1 MTTDL
6 LSRIEADR
14 AAARAALEQ
23 ERVVLRS
30 KFPFVAEIVATFRE
44 ASAADPSPP
53 RLLPRPV
60 YAINEQG
67 ETWGTALRG
76 EGLPVDGDKL
86 AHLPEF
92 EASWRRFYAKQPDD
106 RKTYNE
112 RMQRAI
118 RPHMRGNE
126 E

>member
-1 MTTDL
+1 MPDDL
-6 LSRIEADR
+6 LARIDAERKRYDQEREANRARFPFAMSMMDPIR
-14 AAARAALEQ
+14 AAGLE
-23 ERVVLRS
+23 
-30 KFPFVAEIVATFRE
+30 
-44 ASAADPSPP
+44 P
-53 RLLPRPV
+53 RLKHAVNAAGEELGRPV
-60 YAINEQG
+60 P
-67 ETWGTALRG
+67 
-76 EGLPVDGDKL
+76 LPGIGVDGDKL

>member
-1 MTTDL
+1 M
-6 LSRIEADR
+6 
-14 AAARAALEQ
+14 
-23 ERVVLRS
+23 
-30 KFPFVAEIVATFRE
+30 AEIVAAFRE
-44 ASAADPSPP
+44 ASAADPTPP

-60 YAINEQG
+60 YAVNDQG
-67 ETWGTALRG
+67 EKWGGAPRVD
-76 EGLPVDGDKL
+76 GLPVDGDKL

-92 EASWRRFYAKQPDD
+92 EASWRRFYAKQSDD